1 MNSKKLFK
9 TVSVTLFL
17 LTSMLADAEETGT
30 VMVGYTEPFRTIKVS
45 AGDSGVIAEM
55 LVKEGDQVKER
66 QVLARLETEVT
77 KSELETAE
85 AEALQQ
91 ETHLKRLEE
100 IEKTSHVTPDEIDKA
115 RTDLIIRNAQ
125 VKKFK
130 AVIETRTMRS
140 PVNGIVTEIKRDTA
154 ESVSAGAPHVLT
166 VVQIDKLT
174 LNLYLTPQVASP
186 LKPGAMV
193 RIRFIE
199 NGQEA
204 PARVEFV
211 SPVTDSASGTVR
223 VKFVIENA
231 DGQYR
236 GGASCTL
243 ISEK

>member
-1 MNSKKLFK
+1 M
-9 TVSVTLFL
+9 
-17 LTSMLADAEETGT
+17 EENNTAL
-30 VMVGYTEPFRTIKVS
+30 VGYTEPFRTIKVS

-55 LVKEGDQVKER
+55 LVKEGEPVKEG
-66 QVLARLETEVT
+66 QILARLETNVT

-85 AEALQQ
+85 AEAKQQ

-125 VKKFK
+125 VKKFE

-154 ESVSAGAPHVLT
+154 ESVSAASPHVLT
-166 VVQIDKLT
+166 VVQIDRLN

-186 LKPGAMV
+186 LKQGAMV

-204 PARVEFV
+204 PARVDFI
-211 SPVTDSASGTVR
+211 SPITDSASGTVR
-223 VKFVIENA
+223 VKFVIENTE
-231 DGQYR
+231 GLYR
-236 GGASCTL
+236 AGASCTL
-243 ISEK
+243 APEK